1 MRVFG
6 HQIHDIA
13 VEKVRNVLRNKRGLT
28 PVLST
33 LLLMVIAVAAMSIAV
48 TATYVITGNLHDTM
62 GERFIVE
69 DTWFTTGKIS
79 LYLRNVG
86 KVSIK
91 IAAVY
96 VNHTSQSFTPL
107 ELEEDKHGWL
117 NVTYSWS
124 SNSVYHINIV
134 TSRGTKV
141 VDYYTSPA

>member
-1 MRVFG
+1 M
-6 HQIHDIA
+6 
-13 VEKVRNVLRNKRGLT
+13 VESVRNLLRNRRGIT
-28 PVLST
+28 PVLSS
-33 LLLMVIAVAAMSIAV
+33 LLLMVIAVAAMSIAI
-48 TATYVITGNLHDTM
+48 TATYVITDNLHDTM

-69 DTWFTTGKIS
+69 DVWFRTGEIS
-79 LYLRNVG
+79 IYLRDVG

-124 SNSVYHINIV
+124 SSSVYHINIV
-134 TSRGTKV
+134 TIRGTKV
-141 VDYYTSPA
+141 VDYYESPS